1 MNRAPTERPDIAAW
15 LMIGRVMWN
24 EFFDNADWP
33 MASAVTCA
41 MVLLLLVP
49 MAFFQY
55 AQAKALEE
63 RR

>member
-1 MNRAPTERPDIAAW
+1 
-15 LMIGRVMWN
+15 
-24 EFFDNADWP
+24 

-49 MAFFQY
+49 MALFQY